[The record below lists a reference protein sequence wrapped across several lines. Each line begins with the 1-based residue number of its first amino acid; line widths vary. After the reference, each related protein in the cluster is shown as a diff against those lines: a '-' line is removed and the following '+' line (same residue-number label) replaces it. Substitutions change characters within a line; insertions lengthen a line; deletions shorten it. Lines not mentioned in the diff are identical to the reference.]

1 MFDRIMVPTDGS
13 ENAKQAAKVAI
24 EIAKKED
31 ATLIVIHVIPLWSPL
46 GTKPS
51 FTLPEE
57 IVKEAEKIVNEIAE
71 MAKEEG
77 IDNVET
83 LVVESPSVVQGIV
96 EEAKERDVDL
106 IVMGTRGLSGVK
118 GLILGSTTKGVLSR
132 SPCPVLAVPLE
143 GEGEHEEG

>member
-1 MFDRIMVPTDGS
+1 MFERIMVPTDGS

-24 EIAKKED
+24 EIAKKEN

-57 IVKEAEKIVNEIAE
+57 IVKEAENVVNEIAE

-77 IDNVET
+77 IDVET

-132 SPCPVLAVPLE
+132 SPCPVLAIPPE
-143 GEGEHEEG
+143 GEEDEEEG